1 MKSNPGNIFT
11 NVINTAKILDPV
23 LVSDLD
29 QILISFF
36 ENRGIKNIGS
46 LVETNSE
53 LTQKIVR
60 NLLSAA
66 AFNANSFTDKDIGLI
81 NGQLNTGKL
90 SISALLEGIKDG
102 KLQLNDIPEPI
113 KAGNYRKDDYINA
126 LIGVEVLCYE
136 LELAENTDIPAQEKS
151 ELIKNFNELITGKLT
166 ELDVSLK
173 EIENKEIE
181 LQYIDTIKRN
191 VLVTDTQAK
200 EVLLNQRKN
209 GSISGDNLNE
219 EYKRRGFK
227 THYKIIEEKLEQE
240 LSGLNTEEKR
250 SRAINS
256 ISKLAYLNGEA
267 ASSLIS
273 SIKEEQEITP
283 KHIVELLVKREIKP
297 KIEGLP
303 EKYTAPLISEM
314 RSEAIK
320 KTLSEIERFN
330 SLEDLKYVENNKYN
344 NNVLHRA
351 VYALNKGAPAFKAEF
366 GDVSL
371 QYLFERNSDKINSF
385 NSEQQTPLSLCTNQ
399 EIRKVL
405 VMNGAK
411 IEHAKN
417 LNSSEYA
424 SEKSELIN
432 ISKQYEE
439 LTANVKL
446 SITKL
451 FQKYKNSKEDFAEA
465 IVNKVKKTFEPGKQ
479 LELEDEKSIK
489 VKASDLH
496 DDLASKNNAINKMG
510 IVDKFVDFLK
520 KFMGNDK
527 FTTFAKEA
535 SEELGKTIKGNFTK
549 NLLEK
554 RVEADL
560 NNVAK
565 LGRQ

>member
-11 NVINTAKILDPV
+11 NMINTSKILDPV
-23 LVSDLD
+23 LAADLD

-36 ENRGIKNIGS
+36 ENRGIKNVELLI
-46 LVETNSE
+46 ETNPE
-53 LTQKIVR
+53 LTQKIVK

-66 AFNANSFTDKDIGLI
+66 TFNANSFTDKDVGFI
-81 NGQLNTGKL
+81 NGQLNNDKL
-90 SISALLEGIKDG
+90 SISKLLESIKDG
-102 KLQLNDIPEPI
+102 KLQPNDIPEPI
-113 KAGNYRKDDYINA
+113 KAGNYRKDGYIKA
-126 LIGVEVLCYE
+126 LIGVELLRYE
-136 LELAENTDIPAQEKS
+136 LELAENGDIPAQEKS
-151 ELIKNFNELITGKLT
+151 ELIKSFNEHITGKLS
-166 ELDVSLK
+166 ELDASLK
-173 EIENKEIE
+173 EIENKEIK

-191 VLVTDTQAK
+191 VLVTDAQAE
-200 EVLLNQRKN
+200 EVFLNQQKN
-209 GSISGDNLNE
+209 GISGDTLNK
-219 EYKRRGFK
+219 EYKRRGLK

-240 LSGLNTEEKR
+240 LSGLNAEEKR
-250 SRAINS
+250 SKAIDS

>member
-1 MKSNPGNIFT
+1 MKGDPGNIFT
-11 NVINTAKILDPV
+11 NVINTAKTLDSV
-23 LVSDLD
+23 LAAGLD
-29 QILISFF
+29 QILVSFF
-36 ENRGIKNIGS
+36 ENRGIENVGLLI
-46 LVETNSE
+46 ETNSE
-53 LTQKIVR
+53 LTQKTVR

-81 NGQLNTGKL
+81 NGQLNNGKL

-102 KLQLNDIPEPI
+102 KLQQGDIPDPI

-126 LIGVEVLCYE
+126 LIGVEVLRYE
-136 LELAENTDIPAQEKS
+136 LKLAENTDIPAQEKF

-166 ELDVSLK
+166 ELDASLK

-191 VLVTDTQAK
+191 VLVTDVQAK

-227 THYKIIEEKLEQE
+227 THYKIVEEKLEQE
-240 LSGLNTEEKR
+240 LSGLNSEEKR
-250 SRAINS
+250 SKAINS
-256 ISKLAYLNGEA
+256 ISKLAYLNDEA

-273 SIKEEQEITP
+273 SIKEEQDITP

-297 KIEGLP
+297 RIEGLP
-303 EKYTAPLISEM
+303 EKYTAPLISNM
-314 RSEAIK
+314 RSDAIN
-320 KTLSEIERFN
+320 KTLNEIERFS
-330 SLEDLKYVENNKYN
+330 SLEDLKYIENNKYN
-344 NNVLHRA
+344 NNILHRA
-351 VYALNKGAPAFKAEF
+351 VYALNKGGEAFQAEF

-371 QYLFERNSDKINSF
+371 QYLLDKNNDKINSF
-385 NSEQQTPLSLCTNQ
+385 NSEQQTPLSLCANQ
-399 EIRKVL
+399 EIRKAL
-405 VMNGAK
+405 VTNGAK
-411 IEHAKN
+411 VEHAQN
-417 LNSSEYA
+417 LNTAEHR
-424 SEKSELIN
+424 EDKSELIN
-432 ISKQYEE
+432 ISKKFDE
-439 LTANVKL
+439 LAGNVKL

-451 FQKYKNSKEDFAEA
+451 FQKYKNSKEDFADA
-465 IVNKVKKTFEPGKQ
+465 IVDRVKKTFEPDKELGK
-479 LELEDEKSIK
+479 EDERNIK
-489 VKASDLH
+489 VKAYDVH
-496 DDLASKNNAINKMG
+496 DDLANKNNTINKMG

-554 RVEADL
+554 RAEVDL
-560 NNVAK
+560 SNTDK
-565 LGRQ
+565 LSR